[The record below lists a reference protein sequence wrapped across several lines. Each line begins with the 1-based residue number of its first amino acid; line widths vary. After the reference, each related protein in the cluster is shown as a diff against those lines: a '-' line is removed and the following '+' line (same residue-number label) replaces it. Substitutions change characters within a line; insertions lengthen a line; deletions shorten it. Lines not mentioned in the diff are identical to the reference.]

1 MTTCHAWR
9 IASVANGTSPHGCTR
24 TSVARCLLSPTSMS
38 RTRIALA
45 WAFAAALVLT
55 NSACEHK
62 TCDEALRICRAD
74 FGNER
79 KVPRPQVAGMDGL
92 KTALAR
98 LQAKVPWPTE
108 GPTDPLTTRSSK
120 VDKDGVGKAAKRQA
134 GVEQAAG
141 SHRT

>member
-1 MTTCHAWR
+1 
-9 IASVANGTSPHGCTR
+9 
-24 TSVARCLLSPTSMS
+24 MS
-38 RTRIALA
+38 RIQMALA

-62 TCDEALRICRAD
+62 ACDEALKICRAD

-79 KVPRPQVAGMDGL
+79 KATRPQVTNMDGL
-92 KTALAR
+92 KTALTH

-108 GPTDPLTTRSSK
+108 GPADPLTTRSSK